1 MELWVPLIEKWREF
15 RLHQGSIRSINLVRF
30 IISFVYIPFPSDF
43 LVREATQGR
52 GYKKIGVGVEKYEN
66 QSRLDPMRLFN
77 RTRFWALLLPLVFV
91 HQALQAE
98 IRETNVW
105 WLPRNVNM
113 FGHEIDF
120 IFYVILGLT
129 GVTSVAV
136 FSVMIYFL
144 IRYRARPG
152 VPAIHSHG
160 NNTLE
165 VVWTTIPVFIFLAL
179 AIYGNEQWTQMR
191 LRQPPA
197 DAIPVAVVGE
207 QFGWN
212 IRYPGADGKLATMVA
227 SKVGKE
233 NPFGVDPADP
243 AGADDFTTYNEV
255 VLPVDRPI
263 RLYLGSK
270 DVIHAFYVPEFRLY
284 QDMVPG
290 RVYDFVWLKAEAT
303 GNFQLACNQLCGQG
317 HYKMFGKLSVV
328 PVSEYE
334 TWAKGKAPAKVA
346 SLETPKAAPVTVAE
360 R

>member
-1 MELWVPLIEKWREF
+1 M
-15 RLHQGSIRSINLVRF
+15 
-30 IISFVYIPFPSDF
+30 
-43 LVREATQGR
+43 
-52 GYKKIGVGVEKYEN
+52 GVVLM
-66 QSRLDPMRLFN
+66 SLL
-77 RTRFWALLLPLVFV
+77 ALLSPA
-91 HQALQAE
+91 HAE
-98 IRETNVW
+98 VRQTSVW

-120 IFYVILGLT
+120 IFYLILWLT
-129 GVTSVAV
+129 GVTAVAV
-136 FSVMIYFL
+136 FTVMIYFL
-144 IRYRARPG
+144 VKYRARPG

-165 VVWTTIPVFIFLAL
+165 VIWTTIPVFIFLAL

-191 LRQPPA
+191 LRTPPA
-197 DAIPVAVVGE
+197 DALPVAVVGE

-212 IRYPGADGKLATMVA
+212 VRYPGPDGKLAKMVA
-227 SKVGKE
+227 SKVGKD
-233 NPFGVDPADP
+233 NPFGVDPTDP
-243 AGADDFTTYNEV
+243 DGMDDFTTYNDIV
-255 VLPVDRPI
+255 FPINRPV

-328 PVSEYE
+328 EESAYQD
-334 TWAKGKAPAKVA
+334 WAKSKAPAPTASVEKSNSVPA
-346 SLETPKAAPVTVAE
+346 SLVKK
-360 R
+360 

>member
-1 MELWVPLIEKWREF
+1 MPLPF
-15 RLHQGSIRSINLVRF
+15 RRF
-30 IISFVYIPFPSDF
+30 
-43 LVREATQGR
+43 T
-52 GYKKIGVGVEKYEN
+52 GVVLM
-66 QSRLDPMRLFN
+66 SLL
-77 RTRFWALLLPLVFV
+77 ALLSPA
-91 HQALQAE
+91 HAE
-98 IRETNVW
+98 VRQTSVW

-120 IFYVILGLT
+120 IFYLILWLT
-129 GVTSVAV
+129 GVTAVAV

-144 IRYRARPG
+144 VKYRARPG

-165 VVWTTIPVFIFLAL
+165 VIWTTIPVFIFLAL

-191 LRQPPA
+191 LRTPPA
-197 DAIPVAVVGE
+197 DALPVAVVGE

-212 IRYPGADGKLATMVA
+212 VRYPGADGKLAKMVA
-227 SKVGKE
+227 SKVGKD

-243 AGADDFTTYNEV
+243 DGMDDFTTYNDIV
-255 VLPVDRPI
+255 FPLNRPV
-263 RLYLGSK
+263 RLYLSSK

-317 HYKMFGKLSVV
+317 HYKMFGKLAVVGESDYQAWAKSKAPAPTASAEKTDPV
-328 PVSEYE
+328 PVSVV
-334 TWAKGKAPAKVA
+334 KK
-346 SLETPKAAPVTVAE
+346 
-360 R
+360 

>member
-1 MELWVPLIEKWREF
+1 MPSPF
-15 RLHQGSIRSINLVRF
+15 RRFTGIVLMSLLALFSPAHAEVRQT
-30 IISFVYIPFPSDF
+30 S
-43 LVREATQGR
+43 
-52 GYKKIGVGVEKYEN
+52 
-66 QSRLDPMRLFN
+66 
-77 RTRFWALLLPLVFV
+77 
-91 HQALQAE
+91 
-98 IRETNVW
+98 VW

-120 IFYVILGLT
+120 IFYLILWLT
-129 GVTSVAV
+129 GVTAVAV

-144 IRYRARPG
+144 VKYRARPG

-165 VVWTTIPVFIFLAL
+165 VIWTTIPVFIFLAL

-191 LRQPPA
+191 LRTPPA
-197 DAIPVAVVGE
+197 DALPVAVVGE

-212 IRYPGADGKLATMVA
+212 VRYPGPDGQLAKMVA
-227 SKVGKE
+227 STVGKD

-243 AGADDFTTYNEV
+243 DGMDDFTTYNDV
-255 VLPVDRPI
+255 VFPLNRPV

-270 DVIHAFYVPEFRLY
+270 DVILAFYGPEFRLY

-317 HYKMFGKLSVV
+317 HYKMFGKLAVVEESAYQDWAKSKAPAPTASVEKSNPV
-328 PVSEYE
+328 PVSLV
-334 TWAKGKAPAKVA
+334 KK
-346 SLETPKAAPVTVAE
+346 
-360 R
+360 

>member
-1 MELWVPLIEKWREF
+1 MSLSYRRFTWVVLMPLLGLLSTAHAE
-15 RLHQGSIRSINLVRF
+15 VRQT
-30 IISFVYIPFPSDF
+30 S
-43 LVREATQGR
+43 
-52 GYKKIGVGVEKYEN
+52 
-66 QSRLDPMRLFN
+66 
-77 RTRFWALLLPLVFV
+77 
-91 HQALQAE
+91 
-98 IRETNVW
+98 VW

-120 IFYVILGLT
+120 LFYLILWLT
-129 GVTSVAV
+129 GVTAVAV

-144 IRYRARPG
+144 VKYRARPG

-160 NNTLE
+160 NNALE
-165 VVWTTIPVFIFLAL
+165 VIWTTIPVFIFLAL

-191 LRQPPA
+191 LRTPPA
-197 DAIPVAVVGE
+197 DALPVAVVGE

-212 IRYPGADGKLATMVA
+212 VRYPGLDGKLAKMVA
-227 SKVGKE
+227 SKVGKD

-243 AGADDFTTYNEV
+243 DGMDDFTTYNDIV
-255 VLPVDRPI
+255 FPLNRPV
-263 RLYLGSK
+263 RLYLSSK

-328 PVSEYE
+328 EEPAYQAWVKSKTPPSTAGVEKTSPVPVSLVN
-334 TWAKGKAPAKVA
+334 K
-346 SLETPKAAPVTVAE
+346 
-360 R
+360 

>member
-1 MELWVPLIEKWREF
+1 MTA
-15 RLHQGSIRSINLVRF
+15 
-30 IISFVYIPFPSDF
+30 PFKCF
-43 LVREATQGR
+43 
-52 GYKKIGVGVEKYEN
+52 
-66 QSRLDPMRLFN
+66 
-77 RTRFWALLLPLVFV
+77 TRVTLMSLLALLSTA
-91 HQALQAE
+91 HAE
-98 IRETNVW
+98 VRQTSVW

-120 IFYVILGLT
+120 IFYVILWLT
-129 GVTSVAV
+129 GVTAVAV

-144 IRYRARPG
+144 VKYRARPG

-160 NNTLE
+160 NNALE
-165 VVWTTIPVFIFLAL
+165 VIWTTIPVFIFLAL

-191 LRQPPA
+191 LRTPPA
-197 DAIPVAVVGE
+197 DALPVAVVGE

-212 IRYPGADGKLATMVA
+212 VRYPGPDGKLGKMVA
-227 SKVGKE
+227 SKVGKD
-233 NPFGVDPADP
+233 NPFGIDPADP
-243 AGADDFTTYNEV
+243 EGLDDFTTYNDIV
-255 VLPVDRPI
+255 FPLNRPV

-328 PVSEYE
+328 EEADYQTWVKSKTPVP
-334 TWAKGKAPAKVA
+334 TA
-346 SLETPKAAPVTVAE
+346 SVEKSNPVPGSLV
-360 R
+360 RK